1 MPNAGE
7 PKGFGEINAEIQC
20 AGQTVRPG
28 DYIVGDD
35 NGVVVVPR
43 ERAYELARRGVEVE
57 KNESRIRDEI
67 IKGSTLSKV
76 MQLEKWEKK

>member
-1 MPNAGE
+1 
-7 PKGFGEINAEIQC
+7 EINAEISC

-35 NGVVVVPR
+35 NGIVVVPK
-43 ERAYELARRGVEVE
+43 ERAYEIARRSVEVE

-67 IKGSTLSKV
+67 TRGSTLSKV
-76 MQLEKWEKK
+76 LRLEKWEKR